1 MLFASSPNI
10 RLLVLLRDPSFALV
24 HAIAHALALAD
35 LAKASSSSNIGSGS
49 IMDSSSGSSKII
61 TGNAIG
67 GESGFKA
74 MSGGGSSSVDLSQR
88 LSRAVSSRLAAF
100 EACVGGGGGKGRAM
114 VRNNG
119 VFGSSSKAEGVGN
132 GEVGGGGMPP
142 RAPLVLKIGCALPG
156 LLAF

>member
-35 LAKASSSSNIGSGS
+35 LAKASSSTNNDSTSSGS
-49 IMDSSSGSSKII
+49 SRGSSKII
-61 TGNAIG
+61 TGNTIG

-88 LSRAVSSRLAAF
+88 LSRAVSSRLASF
-100 EACVGGGGGKGRAM
+100 EACVSKFGARAEQWY
-114 VRNNG
+114 R
-119 VFGSSSKAEGVGN
+119 K
-132 GEVGGGGMPP
+132 
-142 RAPLVLKIGCALPG
+142 
-156 LLAF
+156 